1 LKLYYAHYQ
10 LNERTIFLSKA
21 LASEKKRICVS
32 SFILL
37 FTFTLASF
45 LLVYNEFLGNQ
56 SLAFGNG
63 GSFLRAP
70 EGIEDFLPG
79 KLSSLS
85 LSLYSH
91 TIRHPYE

>member
-32 SFILL
+32 SSILL
-37 FTFTLASF
+37 LTFTLASF
-45 LLVYNEFLGNQ
+45 LLVYDEFLGNH

-63 GSFLRAP
+63 GSFLRPP
-70 EGIEDFLPG
+70 EGIEDLLPG
-79 KLSSLS
+79 KLFSSLS
-85 LSLYSH
+85 LSLSLS
-91 TIRHPYE
+91 TAMR